1 MRYGFGIDVGG
12 TTIKIAFFEKDGTM
26 RDKWEIPT
34 RTENG
39 GSAILPDIAAS
50 VKEYLAKENISNADI
65 IGIGI
70 GVPGPVSDAGIVNK
84 CVNLGWGIIDL
95 HSELSVL
102 TGFGVKGGNDA
113 NVAAL
118 GECWKGGGQG
128 AQNMIM
134 ATLGTGVGG
143 GVVING
149 RVIAGFHGAGGE
161 IGHLNM
167 NPNET
172 EKCGCG
178 NYGCA
183 EQYCSATGVVRMAKR
198 YLASHDDESV
208 LRTMDFECKDVF
220 AAAANG
226 DQAAAN
232 ILEEVYEIL
241 GRFQAAISCVA
252 DPEVIVLGGGV
263 SKAGQPLIDGATKYF
278 HKYAFHACRSTR
290 ITQATLG
297 NDAGAYGA
305 FKLAVDE
312 FCPT

>member
-34 RTENG
+34 RTENN
-39 GSAILPDIAAS
+39 GSAVLPDIAQAIRA
-50 VKEYLAKENISNADI
+50 YLDRENIPNQDI

-84 CVNLGWGIIDL
+84 CVNLGWGITDL
-95 HSELSVL
+95 HGELSVL

-118 GECWKGGGQG
+118 GECWKGSGQG
-128 AQNMIM
+128 TRDLVM
-134 ATLGTGVGG
+134 ATLGTGIGG

-149 RVIAGFHGAGGE
+149 KVIAGFHGAGGE
-161 IGHLNM
+161 IGHITM
-167 NPNET
+167 NPDET
-172 EKCGCG
+172 ETCGCG
-178 NYGCA
+178 KRGCA

-198 YLASHDDESV
+198 YLASHDEPSV
-208 LRTMDFECKDVF
+208 LREQPFECKDVF
-220 AAAANG
+220 AAGAAG
-226 DQAAAN
+226 DPAAQA
-232 ILEEVYEIL
+232 ILEQVYEIL
-241 GRFQAAISCVA
+241 GRFLASICCVA

-290 ITQATLG
+290 IVPATLG

-312 FCPT
+312 FCI

>member
-39 GSAILPDIAAS
+39 GCNVLPDIAAS
-50 VKEYLAKENISNADI
+50 IREYLDKENIPNQDI

-84 CVNLGWGIIDL
+84 CVNLGWGITDL
-95 HSELSVL
+95 HGELSVL

-128 AQNMIM
+128 AENMVM

-143 GVVING
+143 GIVVG
-149 RVIAGFHGAGGE
+149 GKLIAGFHGAGGE
-161 IGHLNM
+161 IGHITM
-167 NPNET
+167 DTTET
-172 EKCGCG
+172 EACGCG
-178 NYGCA
+178 KYGCA

-198 YLASHDDESV
+198 YLAANDTPSM
-208 LRTMDFECKDVF
+208 LRDKSFECKDVF
-220 AAAANG
+220 AAAAAG
-226 DQAAAN
+226 DEAAN
-232 ILEEVYEIL
+232 AILEQVFEIL
-241 GRFQAAISCVA
+241 GRFLATISCVA

-263 SKAGQPLIDGATKYF
+263 SKAGQVLIDGATKYF

-290 ITQATLG
+290 ITLATLG

-312 FCPT
+312 FCH